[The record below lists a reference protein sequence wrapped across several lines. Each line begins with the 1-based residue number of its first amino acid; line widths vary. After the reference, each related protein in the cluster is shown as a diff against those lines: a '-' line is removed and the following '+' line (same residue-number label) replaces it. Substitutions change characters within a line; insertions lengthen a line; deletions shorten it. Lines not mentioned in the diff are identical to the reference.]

1 MRRAACQP
9 RCARFVSPPSTLRTL
24 PAQLCFAHPSSAF
37 FLRQCRALAPEPQT
51 SRSCK
56 FRAATFNF
64 RLSTLYGLEYRLMAT
79 SPIKFG
85 TSGWRGLIADDFT
98 FANVRL
104 AVTAIAEHAKA
115 KAKEPTILVG
125 YDTRFYSEEF
135 SQLAVDILQHHAVRT
150 LLCETFT
157 PTPAVAFEIMRRKL
171 DGAINFTASHNP
183 AQYHGLKFSS
193 SDAGPALPEV
203 TKDIEARA
211 AQLAANGGVPPLPPG
226 ASNSG
231 LGEKVNLRENYLKR
245 LEELVQFEILR
256 KAKPS
261 LVVDVLH
268 GCGAGYLDRI
278 LSDHGVTVHAMRTER
293 DCLFDGTGPDVSE
306 ENLAPLRKAVVDSK
320 ATAGLATDG
329 DADRFGIVD
338 RDGTWIQPNLILALV
353 YDYLV
358 ETRKWNMPAARS
370 VATTQMIDAAAKS
383 HGQTVYQTPV
393 GFKYIGQLIRED
405 KIALGGEESAG
416 LTIRGHIPEKDGILA
431 CLLMAEMIAARGAS
445 IGEQVRAMYKK
456 LGREFWP
463 VRENLHLSDEQK
475 ANAVKRVAVDAS
487 TLAGRK
493 VISIDRTDGA
503 KFVLDDGSWMLL
515 RLSGTE
521 PLLRLYVEAES
532 AGASAQ
538 LTRDASAWVLKN

>member
-1 MRRAACQP
+1 MSSQSPAAAERP
-9 RCARFVSPPSTLRTL
+9 
-24 PAQLCFAHPSSAF
+24 
-37 FLRQCRALAPEPQT
+37 
-51 SRSCK
+51 
-56 FRAATFNF
+56 
-64 RLSTLYGLEYRLMAT
+64 

-104 AVTAIAEHAKA
+104 AVKAIAEHVKT
-115 KAKEPTILVG
+115 KIEKPTILVG

-135 SQLAVDILQHHAVRT
+135 SQLAVDILEQHGVRT

-171 DGAINFTASHNP
+171 DGAVNFTASHNP

-193 SDAGPALPEV
+193 ADAGPALPEV
-203 TKDIEARA
+203 TKDIEARVAKMIAKDGPFPMASA
-211 AQLAANGGVPPLPPG
+211 AGYEKHAA
-226 ASNSG
+226 S
-231 LGEKVNLRENYLKR
+231 EKVNLRENYLKR
-245 LEELVQFEILR
+245 LEELVHFDTLR
-256 KAKPS
+256 KSNRKF
-261 LVVDVLH
+261 VVDALH
-268 GCGAGYLDRI
+268 GCGAGYLDRT
-278 LSDHGVTVHAMRTER
+278 LADHGVAVQAMRTNR

-306 ENLAPLRKAVVDSK
+306 ENLAPLRKAVADSK

-338 RDGTWIQPNLILALV
+338 GDGTWIQPNLILALV

-370 VATTQMIDAAAKS
+370 VATTQMVDAVANS
-383 HGQTVYQTPV
+383 HGQKTYQTPV

-416 LTIRGHIPEKDGILA
+416 LTIRGHVPEKDGILA
-431 CLLMAEMIAARGAS
+431 CLLVAEMTAARGAS
-445 IGEQVRAMYKK
+445 IGEQIRALFKK

-475 ANAVKRVAVDAS
+475 ANAVKKVAVDAS
-487 TLAGRK
+487 TLVDRK
-493 VISIDRTDGA
+493 VVSTDRTDGA
-503 KFVLDDGSWMLL
+503 KFVFDDGSWMLL

-521 PLLRLYVEAES
+521 PLLRLYVEADS
-532 AGASAQ
+532 AAASAK
-538 LTRDASAWVLKN
+538 LTREATQWVLS

>member
-1 MRRAACQP
+1 
-9 RCARFVSPPSTLRTL
+9 
-24 PAQLCFAHPSSAF
+24 
-37 FLRQCRALAPEPQT
+37 
-51 SRSCK
+51 
-56 FRAATFNF
+56 
-64 RLSTLYGLEYRLMAT
+64 MAT

-104 AVTAIAEHAKA
+104 AVNAIAEHVKA
-115 KAKEPTILVG
+115 KVKQPTILVG

-135 SQLAVDILQHHAVRT
+135 SQLAVDILQQHGIRT

-157 PTPAVAFEIMRRKL
+157 PTPAVAYEIMRRKL

-183 AQYHGLKFSS
+183 AQYHGLKFSTA
-193 SDAGPALPEV
+193 DAGPALPEV
-203 TKDIEARA
+203 TKDIEARVA
-211 AQLAANGGVPPLPPG
+211 KMIAKDGPFPMTPAANSHNKNG
-226 ASNSG
+226 AG
-231 LGEKVNLRENYLKR
+231 KTVNLRESYLKR
-245 LEELVQFEILR
+245 LEELVRFDTLR
-256 KAKPS
+256 KAKS
-261 LVVDVLH
+261 KFVVDTLH
-268 GCGAGYLDRI
+268 GCGAGYLDRT
-278 LSDHGVTVHAMRTER
+278 LADHGVAVQAMRTER

-306 ENLAPLRKAVVDSK
+306 ENLAPLRKAVADSK

-338 RDGTWIQPNLILALV
+338 GDGTWIQPNLILALV

-358 ETRKWNMPAARS
+358 ESRDWKMPAARS
-370 VATTQMIDAAAKS
+370 VATTQMIDAVAKS
-383 HGQTVYQTPV
+383 RGQSIFQTPV

-416 LTIRGHIPEKDGILA
+416 ITIRGHIPEKDGILA
-431 CLLMAEMIAARGAS
+431 CLLVAEMMAARGAS
-445 IGEQVRAMYKK
+445 IGEQIRAMFKK

-475 ANAVKRVAVDAS
+475 ANAVKRVTVNAS
-487 TLAGRK
+487 TLLGRK
-493 VISIDRTDGA
+493 VVSIDRTDGA
-503 KFVLDDGSWMLL
+503 KFVFDDGSWMLL

-532 AGASAQ
+532 AAASAK
-538 LTRDASAWVLKN
+538 LTSEATKWVLQN

>member
-1 MRRAACQP
+1 MSASTSLDAA
-9 RCARFVSPPSTLRTL
+9 
-24 PAQLCFAHPSSAF
+24 
-37 FLRQCRALAPEPQT
+37 
-51 SRSCK
+51 
-56 FRAATFNF
+56 
-64 RLSTLYGLEYRLMAT
+64 

-104 AVTAIAEHAKA
+104 AVSAIAQHAKA
-115 KAKEPTILVG
+115 KTNSPTILVA

-135 SQLAVDILQHHAVRT
+135 SQLAVDILQHHGIRT
-150 LLCETFT
+150 ILCETFT

-193 SDAGPALPEV
+193 ADAGPALPEV

-211 AQLAANGGVPPLPPG
+211 AQLAAKGGVPALPHGTSHSAP
-226 ASNSG
+226 A
-231 LGEKVNLRENYLKR
+231 EKVNLRETYLER
-245 LEELVQFEILR
+245 LEELVHFETLR

-261 LVVDVLH
+261 FVVDVLH
-268 GCGAGYLDRI
+268 GCGAGYLDRA
-278 LSDHGVTVHAMRTER
+278 LADHGVTVKALRTER

-338 RDGTWIQPNLILALV
+338 SDGTWIQPNLILALV

-358 ETRKWNMPAARS
+358 GTRQWKMPAARS
-370 VATTQMIDAAAKS
+370 VATTQMIDAVAKS
-383 HGQTVYQTPV
+383 HGQTIYQTPV

-431 CLLMAEMIAARGAS
+431 CLLVAEMIAARSAS
-445 IGEQVRAMYKK
+445 LGEQIRALYKK

-487 TLAGRK
+487 TLVGRK
-493 VISIDRTDGA
+493 VVSIDRTDGA
-503 KFVLDDGSWMLL
+503 KFVFDDGSWMLL

-532 AGASAQ
+532 AAASAK
-538 LTRDASAWVLKN
+538 LVKEASQWVLQS

>member
-1 MRRAACQP
+1 M
-9 RCARFVSPPSTLRTL
+9 ST
-24 PAQLCFAHPSSAF
+24 S
-37 FLRQCRALAPEPQT
+37 T
-51 SRSCK
+51 S
-56 FRAATFNF
+56 
-64 RLSTLYGLEYRLMAT
+64 LGAT

-115 KAKEPTILVG
+115 KAKEPAILVG

-135 SQLAVDILQHHAVRT
+135 SQLAVDILQHHGIRT

-183 AQYHGLKFSS
+183 AQYHGLKFSAD
-193 SDAGPALPEV
+193 DAGPALPEV

-211 AQLAANGGVPPLPPG
+211 AKLAANGGVRPLPHG
-226 ASNSG
+226 ASNSPR
-231 LGEKVNLRENYLKR
+231 GEKVNLRENYLKR
-245 LEELVQFEILR
+245 LEELVQFETLR

-261 LVVDVLH
+261 LVVDALH
-268 GCGAGYLDRI
+268 GCGAGYLDRT
-278 LSDHGVTVHAMRTER
+278 LTDHGVTVQAMRTER

-320 ATAGLATDG
+320 ATVGLATDG

-338 RDGTWIQPNLILALV
+338 RDGTWVAPNHILALV

-358 ETRKWNMPAARS
+358 ESRGWNLPAARS
-370 VATTQMIDAAAKS
+370 VATSELVDAAAKAR
-383 HGQTVYQTPV
+383 GQKAYQTPV

-416 LTIRGHIPEKDGILA
+416 LTIRGHIPEKDGIVA
-431 CLLMAEMIAARGAS
+431 CLLVAEMMAARGAS
-445 IGEQVRAMYKK
+445 IHEQVMALFKK
-456 LGREFWP
+456 LGREYWP
-463 VRENLHLSDEQK
+463 VRENLHLTEEQK
-475 ANAVKRVAVDAS
+475 ASAMEKSKTDAS
-487 TLAGRK
+487 TLIGRK
-493 VISIDRTDGA
+493 VASVDRTDGA
-503 KFVLDDGSWMLL
+503 KFAFADGTWMLM

-532 AGASAQ
+532 AAASRQ
-538 LTRDASAWVLKN
+538 